1 MKPTKLLILP
11 LILSSLV
18 MGCAT
23 TNNPDQQLQQRLQLT
38 QQIIDRYQ
46 IDSNWWTIYGDNEL
60 NKLIELALANNIDFA
75 QSAINVNKALYQANL
90 IGEDLVPSFSGGASG
105 SASKNIKQGGDSNR
119 TVGGNLS
126 LSYELDLWQKIADT
140 ASAKEWEY
148 KATVQD
154 LETARLSLINNVV
167 DAYYQLVY
175 LNEAIA
181 VTEQSIKNYQQISA
195 LVSFKYQYGKVSALD
210 PAQATQSVLG
220 ANNNLIDLKNQQK
233 TAEQTLRNL
242 LNLKPE
248 DKLTI
253 NYPSLLGLTLPEV
266 DLNVPLSVLANRPDL
281 KAAEYRLEEA
291 SLNKQATDKSWY
303 PTITL
308 GAAINSS
315 SDKVNTAFNVPFAS
329 GNVSIDLPFLQWNK
343 IRWNIKLSEAEY
355 ESIRLSFEQSL
366 TTALNEVDTYYYSYS
381 RTKDTLDNTEEKYK
395 YDQQISQYYDDRYQ
409 QGAGEISDWLNAL
422 NTETNSK
429 ISLINNRYKLIQ
441 YENMLYKAMAGRYH
455 IQ

>member
-11 LILSSLV
+11 LILSSLI

-46 IDSNWWTIYGDNEL
+46 VDSNWWTIYGDNEL

-119 TVGGNLS
+119 SVGGNLS
-126 LSYELDLWQKIADT
+126 LSYEVDLWQKIADT

-154 LETARLSLINNVV
+154 LETARLSLINSVV

-181 VTEQSIKNYQQISA
+181 VTEQSIKNYQQISE

-210 PAQATQSVLG
+210 PAQATQSVLS
-220 ANNNLIDLKNQQK
+220 ANNNLIDLKSQQK

-266 DLNVPLSVLANRPDL
+266 DLNVPLSLLANRPDL

-343 IRWNIKLSEAEY
+343 VRWNIKLSEAEY
-355 ESIRLSFEQSL
+355 ESVRLSFEQSL

-381 RTKDTLDNTEEKYK
+381 RTKDTLNNTEEKYK

>member
-220 ANNNLIDLKNQQK
+220 ANNNLIDLK
-233 TAEQTLRNL
+233 
-242 LNLKPE
+242 
-248 DKLTI
+248 I
-253 NYPSLLGLTLPEV
+253 NKRLQ
-266 DLNVPLSVLANRPDL
+266 NRHC
-281 KAAEYRLEEA
+281 E
-291 SLNKQATDKSWY
+291 
-303 PTITL
+303 
-308 GAAINSS
+308 
-315 SDKVNTAFNVPFAS
+315 
-329 GNVSIDLPFLQWNK
+329 
-343 IRWNIKLSEAEY
+343 
-355 ESIRLSFEQSL
+355 
-366 TTALNEVDTYYYSYS
+366 TY
-381 RTKDTLDNTEEKYK
+381 
-395 YDQQISQYYDDRYQ
+395 
-409 QGAGEISDWLNAL
+409 
-422 NTETNSK
+422 
-429 ISLINNRYKLIQ
+429 
-441 YENMLYKAMAGRYH
+441 
-455 IQ
+455 